1 MKSIFTKI
9 IKGEI
14 PCYKVAETDDFFAFL
29 DINPN
34 TKGHTL
40 CVPKK
45 EVDRLL
51 DLDEKTY
58 NGLMNF
64 SRKVGLAL
72 EKTIECNRVGLSVI
86 GLEVPHVHVHLIP
99 MNHLKDMSF
108 TSKIVMNDEEFIS
121 LAKKYKSTLKAYKES
136 TSFKYNIISI
146 VVPSST
152 LLFKTLIFPL

>member
-1 MKSIFTKI
+1 MSIFTKI
-9 IKGEI
+9 IYGEV
-14 PCYKVAETDDFFAFL
+14 PSYKVAETESFLAFL

-58 NGLMNF
+58 NGLMSF

-72 EKTIECNRVGLSVI
+72 EKTIDCNRIGMSVI
-86 GLEVPHVHVHLIP
+86 GLEVPHVHIHLIP
-99 MNHLKDMSF
+99 INELKDIMF
-108 TSKIVMNDEEFIS
+108 ESKVVMTDKEFIS
-121 LAKKYKSTLKAYKES
+121 LAKKIQIN
-136 TSFKYNIISI
+136 FKD
-146 VVPSST
+146 
-152 LLFKTLIFPL
+152 L